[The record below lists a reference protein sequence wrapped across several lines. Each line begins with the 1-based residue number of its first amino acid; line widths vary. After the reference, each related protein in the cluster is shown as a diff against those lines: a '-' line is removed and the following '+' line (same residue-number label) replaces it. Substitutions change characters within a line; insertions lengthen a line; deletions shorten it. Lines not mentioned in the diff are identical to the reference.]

1 MGPVIVLDASVLLKW
16 ALKGPEESDSSKA
29 LVLLEN
35 WAAGMFEIA
44 LPKLWAYEVGNV
56 LGMKHPSRADE
67 LMEIFIGYSFVE
79 VGISPEICR
88 TTYSL
93 VRKCR
98 VSFYDAVYHAV
109 ALRSQGILIT
119 ADEAYHRNAAG
130 FGCIRL
136 LRDFRLPV

>member
-16 ALKGPEESDSSKA
+16 ALREPGESDSSNA
-29 LVLLEN
+29 RELLEN
-35 WAAGMFEIA
+35 WAAGMFEMA

-56 LGMKHPSRADE
+56 LGVKHPSRADE
-67 LMEIFIGYSFVE
+67 LMDIFIGYSFAE

-109 ALRSQGILIT
+109 ALRFQGTLIT

-130 FGCIRL
+130 FGRIRL
-136 LRDFRLPV
+136 LRDFRLPI